1 MQDFDT
7 LNPVAVTTSDRRE
20 IVRIEKN
27 LNSFGFFTP
36 SHKRLSSLDEKI
48 VRIFVRE
55 SGGQRVEAKATILP
69 SAKLGLPITAD
80 QDKYYAF
87 QRIMEED
94 LREKGQISNPVSFT
108 SARMLKELGLKRSGK
123 HYREIADWL
132 ERMTLTGIRSEGAV
146 YFAGRKKYGRDTF
159 TVFTRS
165 VTIGQEM
172 PDGQV
177 ADKNYV
183 WLSEWQLENLNSGY
197 VLPVDYEVYRLLRFN
212 ISKALIPLLQV
223 WFYAARSKSIVR
235 VEKRYSELCGIL
247 SIRRWAHL
255 SKIRQILTPSLD
267 ELKGLKVLKYW
278 DVEKTADGT
287 DFKIILGPGE
297 KFLSEHRA
305 RLNGKT
311 AADEV
316 LDPRSQEILKALLDR
331 GVIEEKARR
340 MLLDL
345 PVNQP
350 VLDQLEWGDFEIA
363 RRAETREKIQNPPGF
378 YIYLLET
385 NCRVPQD
392 FETARKRQARE
403 TAQRQK
409 QDAGAL
415 EARRQLRQMMLEEQ
429 YASYC
434 SAEYE
439 TYVNTRMDAQELEKR
454 LRVARAAIRKSW
466 GANLPEASLKYYAR
480 QHLHEQ
486 IAGEVKLMSLEE
498 FSRRNQLTLP
508 L

>member
-1 MQDFDT
+1 MQDLDGNN
-7 LNPVAVTTSDRRE
+7 LPGLGVYDRRE
-20 IVRIEKN
+20 IVRVEKN

-36 SHKRLSSLDEKI
+36 SHKRLSSIDEKV

-55 SGGQRVEAKATILP
+55 SGGQRIEAKATILP

-94 LREKGQISNPVSFT
+94 LREKGQITNPVSFT
-108 SARMLKELGLKRSGK
+108 SARMLRQLGLKRSGK
-123 HYREIADWL
+123 NYREIADWL

-165 VTIGQEM
+165 VTLGQEM
-172 PDGQV
+172 PDGQM

-223 WFYAARSKSIVR
+223 WFYAARSKPIIC

-247 SIRRWAHL
+247 SIRRWVHL
-255 SKIRQILTPSLD
+255 SKIRQILAPSLD
-267 ELKGLKVLKYW
+267 ELQGLKVLKCW

-287 DFKIILGPGE
+287 DFKIILSPGE
-297 KFLSEHRA
+297 RFLSEHRA

-311 AADEV
+311 GSLEA
-316 LDPRSQEILKALLDR
+316 LDTRSREILKALMER
-331 GVIEEKARR
+331 GIIEEKARR

-345 PVNQP
+345 SPDQL
-350 VLDQLEWGDFEIA
+350 VLDQLEWGDFEIS
-363 RRAETREKIQNPPGF
+363 RRAASREKIQNPPGF
-378 YIYLLET
+378 YVYLVET
-385 NCRVPQD
+385 NCRVPND
-392 FETARKRQARE
+392 FETSRKRRARE
-403 TAQRQK
+403 TAAKQQ
-409 QDAGAL
+409 QDATAL
-415 EARRQLRQMMLEEQ
+415 EAQRQLRQMMLDEQ
-429 YASYC
+429 YANYC

-439 TYVNTRMDAQELEKR
+439 KHIKAHFEPQELDKK
-454 LRVARAAIRKSW
+454 LRAARATVRKSW
-466 GANLPEASLKYYAR
+466 GVDLAETSLQYYAK
-480 QHLHEQ
+480 QQVYEQ
-486 IAGEVKLMSLEE
+486 LSGKVKLMSFEE
-498 FSRRNQLTLP
+498 FSRQSQLKL
-508 L
+508 LL

>member
-1 MQDFDT
+1 MHDSDT
-7 LNPVAVTTSDRRE
+7 VNPVAVATADRRD
-20 IVRIEKN
+20 IVRLEKN

-36 SHKRLSSLDEKI
+36 SHKRLSSLDEKV

-172 PDGQV
+172 PDGKV

-197 VLPVDYEVYRLLRFN
+197 VLPVDYEVYRSLHFN

-223 WFYAARSKSIVR
+223 WFYAARSKPTIC

-255 SKIRQILTPSLD
+255 SKIRQILAPSLD
-267 ELKGLKVLKYW
+267 ELKRLKVLRHW
-278 DVEKTADGT
+278 DIEKTVDGA

-305 RLNGKT
+305 RLNGKMVLS
-311 AADEV
+311 EV
-316 LDPRSQEILKALLDR
+316 LEGRAQEILKALLDR
-331 GVIEEKARR
+331 GIIEEKARR

-345 PVNQP
+345 PTDQP

-363 RRAETREKIQNPPGF
+363 RRVGTRDKIQNPAGF
-378 YIYLLET
+378 YIYLIET

-392 FETARKRQARE
+392 FESSRKRQARE
-403 TAQRQK
+403 VAQKQRQYA
-409 QDAGAL
+409 DAF

-429 YASYC
+429 YANYC
-434 SAEYE
+434 SSECEKYINAHLA
-439 TYVNTRMDAQELEKR
+439 AQELEKR
-454 LRVARAAIRKSW
+454 MRAARARVRKSW
-466 GANLPEASLKYYAR
+466 GVNLPEASFEYYAR
-480 QHLHEQ
+480 QHLYDQ
-486 IAGEVKLMSLEE
+486 VAADIKLMSFEE
-498 FSRRNQLTLP
+498 FSQQLQMTLP